1 MRRRLSESRTI
12 LNHKGIM
19 RSKSALIQ
27 GSHYL
32 KMPRITD
39 ASSGTVDKWI
49 KRPGQKFSSSD
60 GICQVTLDGLTVELN
75 CGEEGY
81 LAQILQEQGKE
92 VHVEDSIAVYCT
104 DRNSLMTFIQ
114 DQRVNARDDEM
125 DALTKAMIEAH
136 TPKSDCLRL
145 LKEIRHLIKEG
156 VLEEDSELC
165 QELTSLARKSHPE
178 LLAVFEASL
187 DRGSQGEET
196 LDVKFFLRNAKDI
209 IQERSKRLQ

>member
-1 MRRRLSESRTI
+1 MLVTMRRRLSESRTI

-156 VLEEDSELC
+156 VLEEDSGEC
-165 QELTSLARKSHPE
+165 HTVYEINSSVNYKANQQTVSSHDIPRRDTDKVHPSLRSFLF
-178 LLAVFEASL
+178 LL
-187 DRGSQGEET
+187 
-196 LDVKFFLRNAKDI
+196 
-209 IQERSKRLQ
+209 